1 MSWANIHG
9 HDAVRERLRRA
20 HAQGRMAHAYLFCG
34 PAGVGKK
41 LFALELAKALFCERG
56 GNTFTACDMCSSC
69 HLVDAR
75 THPDLQIVGRPEDK
89 TEFPIQLMLDFCKEL
104 SLKPI
109 RGHGRIAIVDDAD
122 DLNDESANSFLKT
135 LEEPPPNALLI
146 LIATDPDR
154 QMTTI
159 RSRCQVIPFG
169 SIGNDHVAA
178 ILQAKGVTDPALVQ
192 RLVRLAAGS
201 PGLALQFAHS
211 SLWATRD
218 QLIAELLKPK
228 PDSQSLA
235 KMWMEQIESAAK
247 AWKDRE
253 DTDAKES
260 AIKRVEARRL
270 LHLVIDLYRQ
280 ALPFA
285 AGTPPSHPEAAIL
298 SALAQKLGE
307 DGLLEGMDR
316 LLAAEMHN
324 DRNVQLVLL
333 VEGVVDA
340 LLLQAQAV

>member
-1 MSWANIHG
+1 MSWAHIHG

-20 HAQGRMAHAYLFCG
+20 HTIGRMAHAYLFCG
-34 PAGVGKK
+34 PVGVGKK
-41 LFALELAKALFCERG
+41 LFAIELAKALFCERG
-56 GNTFTACDMCSSC
+56 RDSFSACDMCSSC

-89 TEFPIQLMLDFCKEL
+89 TEFPIQLMLEFCKEL
-104 SLKPI
+104 SLKPL

-122 DLNDESANSFLKT
+122 DLNEESGNSFLKT

-146 LIATDPDR
+146 LIATDPER

-169 SIGNDHVAA
+169 SIGDEHVAA
-178 ILQAKGVTDPALVQ
+178 ILRTNGVTDPALVQ
-192 RLVRLAAGS
+192 RLVRFAAGS
-201 PGLALQFAHS
+201 PGVALQFAHS

-218 QLIAELLKPK
+218 QLVHELLKPK

-235 KMWMEQIESAAK
+235 KLWMEQIESAAK
-247 AWKDRE
+247 AWKERE
-253 DTDAKES
+253 DTEAKES
-260 AIKRVEARRL
+260 AIKRIEAGRL

-285 AGTPPSHPEAAIL
+285 TGTAAAHPEAAIL
-298 SALAQKLGE
+298 SALANKLGE
-307 DGLLEGMDR
+307 DGLLDGMDR
-316 LLAAEMHN
+316 LLAAEMQN

-333 VEGVVDA
+333 VEAVVDA
-340 LLLQAQAV
+340 LLLQTQTV